1 VPAANSDFWRQ
12 LDQVGHDLDSER
24 HSTQLTVGSTSAV
37 TALMSIGYVIW
48 AVRGASMAASFLAT
62 LPMWRWM
69 DPLPV
74 LESWESR
81 KKKADDKD
89 DHDADEERLRSLT
102 DEME

>member
-1 VPAANSDFWRQ
+1 MDE
-12 LDQVGHDLDSER
+12 VGHDLDSEH
-24 HSTQLTVGSTSAV
+24 HSTQLTVGSTTAV

-74 LESWESR
+74 LESWESK
-81 KKKADDKD
+81 KKKARRPKRTS
-89 DHDADEERLRSLT
+89 DADEERLRSLT